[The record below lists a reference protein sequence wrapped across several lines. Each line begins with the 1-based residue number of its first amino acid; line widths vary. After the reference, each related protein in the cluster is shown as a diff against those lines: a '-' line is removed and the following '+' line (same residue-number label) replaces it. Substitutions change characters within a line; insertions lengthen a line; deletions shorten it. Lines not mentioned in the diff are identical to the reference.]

1 MFKITRMGHTRK
13 LRFASILGVGLLA
26 TAGMG
31 VAVAQGGVSA
41 HLALS
46 GTIFN
51 MHVGELDGK
60 GFDLFTDVD
69 KMHNGDQAISRL
81 RINDAKVTDVCMTAP
96 IKIPGIGDRKFQMTV
111 PGQNFSAENML
122 IGARKLTG
130 DLTLKNPQIGINAGK
145 VDKDAPD
152 GAWGIVADSLSAKGQ
167 GIEATSLSA
176 DKMTAGGSKIAIVD
190 NDNAEC

>member
-1 MFKITRMGHTRK
+1 MGHTRK
-13 LRFASILGVGLLA
+13 VRFASILGVGLLA

-51 MHVGELDGK
+51 MEVGELDGK

-81 RINDAKVTDVCMTAP
+81 RIKDAKVTDVCMTAP
-96 IKIPGIGDRKFQMTV
+96 INIPGVGEKKFQMTV
-111 PGQNFSAENML
+111 PGQNFSADNML
-122 IGARKLTG
+122 IGARKLSG
-130 DLTLKNPQIGINAGK
+130 DLTLKNPQIGVDAGK
-145 VDKDAPD
+145 IDKDAPD
-152 GAWGIVADSLSAKGQ
+152 GGWGIFADSLSAKGQ

-190 NDNAEC
+190 KDNAKC